1 MPTAEAAVTP
11 DAFDTLRE
19 RAKTAEVMY
28 RLLLTAKRITGGDD
42 GSAVLLKRIYR
53 NCDQVKG
60 VLSRADTA
68 AAGALTRKSTGTRD
82 LVLSADDQLIVR
94 KVWEVGTE
102 TIVMQTV
109 AQLDG
114 DVVTRV
120 QQARAGVADESI
132 QTIHREAVA
141 NALKH
146 WQFLVET
153 LVTLTTKAGSF
164 LAR

>member
-1 MPTAEAAVTP
+1 MNRRSTA
-11 DAFDTLRE
+11 
-19 RAKTAEVMY
+19 
-28 RLLLTAKRITGGDD
+28 
-42 GSAVLLKRIYR
+42 
-53 NCDQVKG
+53 
-60 VLSRADTA
+60 
-68 AAGALTRKSTGTRD
+68 TRD
-82 LVLSADDQLIVR
+82 LVLSADDQLILR

-120 QQARAGVADESI
+120 QQARAGVADEPI